1 MTMGVDI
8 YASRR
13 SCYEKC
19 LWYERDESVDPR
31 NLEAVKAPSGVFY
44 ATEANAEYGQDQ
56 IRAGAFMVDSSTV
69 TLKTNDSVIGMKTQ
83 DFVMYDG
90 RIWLIEGIQRRKRKK
105 RSEFSR
111 EPQYSCYVSL
121 RGI

>member
-1 MTMGVDI
+1 MGVDI

-19 LWYERDESVDPR
+19 LWYERDESADPR
-31 NLEAVKAPSGVFY
+31 DLVSAKEPSGVFY
-44 ATEANAEYGQDQ
+44 ASEANAEYGQDQ
-56 IRAGAFMVDSSTV
+56 VRAGAFMVDSSTV
-69 TLKTNDSVIGMKTQ
+69 TLKTNDSVDGMKTQ
-83 DFVMYDG
+83 DFVAYSG

-111 EPQYSCYVSL
+111 EPQYSSYISL
-121 RGI
+121 RGV